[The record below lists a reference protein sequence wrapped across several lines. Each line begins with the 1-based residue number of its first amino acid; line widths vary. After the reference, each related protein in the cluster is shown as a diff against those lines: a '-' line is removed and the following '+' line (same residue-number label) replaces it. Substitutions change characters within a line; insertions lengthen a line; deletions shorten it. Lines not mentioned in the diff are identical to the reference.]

1 MRAMI
6 EYKLPDD
13 NANYQA
19 SVMAMDMYD
28 ALWQI
33 DQTLRNKLKHTEL
46 SDDAVRMAE
55 EVRDMIAKLDLER
68 VA

>member
-46 SDDAVRMAE
+46 SDDAVRIAE
-55 EVRDMIAKLDLER
+55 EVRDMIAELDLER
-68 VA
+68 IV

>member
-13 NANYQA
+13 NAHYQA
-19 SVMAMDMYD
+19 SVMAMDIYD
-28 ALWQI
+28 VLWQI

-55 EVRDMIAKLDLER
+55 EVRDIIAELNLER
-68 VA
+68 IV